1 MTLALD
7 PLQGAIVRAV
17 AYADVF
23 DAPLSRVALV
33 AGLDCPASGQMVDAA
48 LADPAWASGLLDV
61 GAEDVTLAG
70 RGHLRADAAERR
82 AVSRR
87 RWRAARRAGR
97 LLSALP
103 FVRSVAVSG
112 SLSVDAADADA
123 DIDLF
128 VVTATG
134 RLWLARRM
142 VVAVVRLA
150 GVVGV
155 RLCPNYL
162 LAESALELDDRTVFV
177 AHELAQLVP
186 IGGSAAHAPLI
197 ARNGWAAAF
206 LPNAFASGPPSGR
219 PPAALP
225 RPGPARRFAEW
236 LLRAPV
242 LDRVERWELA
252 RMRRLHPVGRPGAD
266 EARFDPERCKGHLV
280 PNGRRALDAY
290 TSRLAALGVPG

>member
-1 MTLALD
+1 MTPVLKRVPA
-7 PLQGAIVRAV
+7 AIVRAV
-17 AYADVF
+17 AYSDVF

-33 AGLDCPASGQMVDAA
+33 AGLDCPASAETVDAA
-48 LADPAWASGLLDV
+48 LDDPAWASGLLDI

-70 RGHLRADAAERR
+70 RGHLRAGAAERR
-82 AVSRR
+82 EISRR
-87 RWRAARRAGR
+87 RWRAAHRAGR
-97 LLSALP
+97 LLSVLP
-103 FVRSVAVSG
+103 FVRYVAVSG
-112 SLSVDAADADA
+112 SLSVDAADVDA

-128 VVTATG
+128 LVAAQG

-150 GVVGV
+150 GLVGV

-162 LAESALELDDRTVFV
+162 LAESALELDDRTAFV

-186 IGGSAAHAPLI
+186 IGGSAAHATLL

-206 LPNAFASGPPSGR
+206 LPNAFDSTSR
-219 PPAALP
+219 PDRQAPAIP
-225 RPGPARRFAEW
+225 RPGPVRRFAEW

-252 RMRRLHPVGRPGAD
+252 RMRRLHPVGRAGAD

-280 PNGRRALDAY
+280 PNGRLALDAY